1 VLGVG
6 LITAIGAWLVVRDGS
21 GDARQPP
28 LPKLTVAQL
37 AGLRVV
43 ASFRDSGQ
51 GRIPASLARRIRHGT
66 IGAVCLFAENG
77 TRVSTIRRLTRKLQ
91 AIPRPPG
98 LREPLLVMIDQEGG
112 RVRRITDSPP
122 AESALAMART
132 GSVAHIRARGLA
144 TARGLRRAGVNVD
157 LAPVSDIPRSGST
170 LLQFARTFGTDPAT
184 VGKFAAA
191 FASGLVAGGVQATTK
206 HFPGFGAAR
215 VNSDDQR
222 VSIALSANEL
232 RTVDEASFKQVIAA
246 KARLVM
252 LANAIYPALDP
263 SAPATLSRKIATT
276 EVRDRLGFDGV
287 TITDD
292 LEAGALKPYGKAGQ
306 LAVKAAGAGDDLVLF
321 ARNYASS
328 VAAIRSLTAAIR
340 SGRISM
346 AEARAAAAR
355 ILALR
360 RAVAAG

>member
-1 VLGVG
+1 
-6 LITAIGAWLVVRDGS
+6 
-21 GDARQPP
+21 
-28 LPKLTVAQL
+28 
-37 AGLRVV
+37 
-43 ASFRDSGQ
+43 
-51 GRIPASLARRIRHGT
+51 
-66 IGAVCLFAENG
+66 
-77 TRVSTIRRLTRKLQ
+77 
-91 AIPRPPG
+91 
-98 LREPLLVMIDQEGG
+98 
-112 RVRRITDSPP
+112 
-122 AESALAMART
+122 
-132 GSVAHIRARGLA
+132 
-144 TARGLRRAGVNVD
+144 
-157 LAPVSDIPRSGST
+157 
-170 LLQFARTFGTDPAT
+170 
-184 VGKFAAA
+184 
-191 FASGLVAGGVQATTK
+191 LVAGGVQATAK

-215 VNSDDQR
+215 VNSDDQQ

-232 RTVDEASFKQVIAA
+232 RAVDEASFKQVIAA

-292 LEAGALKPYGKAGQ
+292 LEAGALKPFGRAGQ

-321 ARNYASS
+321 ARSYASS

-340 SGRISM
+340 SGRISL
-346 AEARAAAAR
+346 AEARASAAR